1 MCLMIPGRIENIEG
15 DEPILRTAI
24 VDFSGIVKRVNLV
37 YLPEAEV
44 GNYVLVHAGFA
55 TEVIPEEE
63 AREAIRTT
71 AELRSS
77 SERVIKGGEDHLSPK
92 RGEIFRVEGAE
103 EEERR

>member
-24 VDFSGIVKRVNLV
+24 VDFSGIMKRVNLV

-55 TEVIPEEE
+55 TEVIPEED

-77 SERVIKGGEDHLSPK
+77 SERVIKKEDHIYPK
-92 RGEIFRVEGAE
+92 RGEIFQVEGAE

>member
-24 VDFSGIVKRVNLV
+24 VDFSGIMKRVNLV

-55 TEVIPEEE
+55 TEVIPEED

-77 SERVIKGGEDHLSPK
+77 SERVIKKEDHISPK
-92 RGEIFRVEGAE
+92 RGEIFQVEGAE